1 MPQNRKFDVF
11 ILEDG
16 SEYQLVTQNFLRLQ
30 PTLTMTSDAVA
41 TLSLTMRKIANK
53 NCKDISAK
61 ILSKCIIAKIEEAL
75 PPLKMSCLPYQFHN
89 LFSGLQAEY
98 PLCTN
103 ESLAMGYVWMVN
115 LKISY
120 KFYSYI
126 WKVYCFI
133 QIHSLVSDV
142 IINRTELGCPIPC
155 TSHEYRLT
163 KSNLGTNT
171 NVHRV
176 VLLQVVA
183 FDLNFSLQE

>member
-120 KFYSYI
+120 KFFSYI
-126 WKVYCFI
+126 
-133 QIHSLVSDV
+133 
-142 IINRTELGCPIPC
+142 
-155 TSHEYRLT
+155 
-163 KSNLGTNT
+163 
-171 NVHRV
+171 
-176 VLLQVVA
+176 
-183 FDLNFSLQE
+183 

>member
-75 PPLKMSCLPYQFHN
+75 PSLKMSCLPYQFHN

-176 VLLQVVA
+176 VILQVVA
-183 FDLNFSLQE
+183 FDLNLSIQE

>member
-1 MPQNRKFDVF
+1 MGAQTF
-11 ILEDG
+11 
-16 SEYQLVTQNFLRLQ
+16 VTAVQ

-61 ILSKCIIAKIEEAL
+61 FLSKCIIAKIEEAL

-126 WKVYCFI
+126 CKVYCFI

-142 IINRTELGCPIPC
+142 IINRTELGCPIPF

-176 VLLQVVA
+176 VSLQVVA

>member
-1 MPQNRKFDVF
+1 MFLYSTEQNEATCRFSIYINITFSEFQMPQNRKFDVF

-126 WKVYCFI
+126 
-133 QIHSLVSDV
+133 
-142 IINRTELGCPIPC
+142 
-155 TSHEYRLT
+155 
-163 KSNLGTNT
+163 
-171 NVHRV
+171 
-176 VLLQVVA
+176 
-183 FDLNFSLQE
+183 

>member
-1 MPQNRKFDVF
+1 MFAHQKNLKNITSPLTQSPEFNLPQNRKFDVF

-126 WKVYCFI
+126 
-133 QIHSLVSDV
+133 
-142 IINRTELGCPIPC
+142 
-155 TSHEYRLT
+155 
-163 KSNLGTNT
+163 
-171 NVHRV
+171 
-176 VLLQVVA
+176 
-183 FDLNFSLQE
+183 